1 MRKLAK
7 KIRESEL
14 GKIPFMLIVGEQE
27 AESNQVA
34 VRKRGHGDIGA
45 MSIEEFAKIIN
56 DEIEKELALND

>member
-1 MRKLAK
+1 
-7 KIRESEL
+7 
-14 GKIPFMLIVGEQE
+14 MLIVGEQE